1 MVNVPVAQL
10 DIDKIARSGQCFRMH
25 RVSDGCWSI
34 INGTHYLEAKQ
45 PADADE
51 VTFDCGQ
58 QEFDELWRD
67 YFDLDTDYD
76 AFIDSI
82 DPADEFL
89 TKAAEFSRGIRILKQ
104 DLWEIIC
111 TFIISQNNNMKRIG
125 TSVNN
130 LCQELGEPHE
140 ERGVTFHSFPE
151 PSRLM
156 DPSLIRLFG
165 IGYRTPHLCSVA
177 RDIYSGTL
185 DLEALATTDNRAA
198 VHRTLIGIPG
208 VGPKVAACIELFGLH
223 WLDAYP
229 IDTWMRKVIERRYQG
244 EFDWSRYHGY
254 EGVIQQYLFCYER
267 KVDREEE
274 LSRVPSARRS

>member
-1 MVNVPVAQL
+1 M
-10 DIDKIARSGQCFRMH
+10 
-25 RVSDGCWSI
+25 
-34 INGTHYLEAKQ
+34 
-45 PADADE
+45 
-51 VTFDCGQ
+51 
-58 QEFDELWRD
+58 
-67 YFDLDTDYD
+67 
-76 AFIDSI
+76 
-82 DPADEFL
+82 
-89 TKAAEFSRGIRILKQ
+89 KQ